1 MDTEPDTAQTEK
13 SLTGK
18 PLLYNFL
25 GKKCHADSV
34 TFPCCPARLP
44 GDMPAF
50 QTAAQLAR
58 AVKSGETTPQ
68 QLLEQAQARAE
79 AVRDLGALVSLNEH
93 AGEQAAAVQSR
104 VQAGEHLPLAG
115 VPIVIKDNI
124 NVTGTRTTCGS
135 RILANYVSPY
145 TATAAQKL
153 LDAGAVVVGKAN
165 MDEFAM
171 GSSTEN
177 SASGPALNPW
187 DRERVPGGSS
197 GGSAAAVAAGITPV
211 SLGSDTGG
219 SVRQPAALCGVYGF
233 KPTYGRVSRYGLV
246 AYASSLDQIGPFAR
260 SAEDLTLL
268 MNVLAGHDPR
278 DATSL
283 NVPADFTAG
292 NADTLRGL
300 RVGVVRESL
309 SGNTPGVEATL
320 KATLDALRGAGAV
333 VGEVGLPALKYA
345 IPTYYLIAMP
355 EASSNLARFDGMVYG
370 QRAPGS
376 DVTQSMT
383 LTRERGFG
391 KEVQRRIMLGTYALS
406 SGYYDA
412 YYAQAMKVRR
422 LIADEFTAAFGQY
435 DVLVTPTS
443 PFPAFRRG
451 EKTSD
456 PLAMYAADVDT
467 VAVNLA
473 GLPAL
478 SVPAG
483 FEEMDGKRLPV
494 GVQFIAPALGDER
507 LIALA
512 GALEAVGAV
521 QMDTP
526 QD

>member
-1 MDTEPDTAQTEK
+1 MA
-13 SLTGK
+13 
-18 PLLYNFL
+18 
-25 GKKCHADSV
+25 
-34 TFPCCPARLP
+34 
-44 GDMPAF
+44 AF

-58 AVKSGETTPQ
+58 AVQSGETTPQ
-68 QLLEQAQARAE
+68 QLLHGALARAE
-79 AVRDLGALVSLNEH
+79 AVRGLNALVSLNEH
-93 AGEQAAAVQSR
+93 AEEQAAAVQRR
-104 VQAGEHLPLAG
+104 VQAGEPLPLAG
-115 VPIVIKDNI
+115 VPIVVKDNI

-135 RILANYVSPY
+135 RMLANYVSPY

-153 LDAGAVVVGKAN
+153 QGAGAVIVGKAN

-171 GSSTEN
+171 GSSTES
-177 SASGPALNPW
+177 SASGPTLNPW
-187 DRERVPGGSS
+187 DHERVPGGSS
-197 GGSAAAVAAGITPV
+197 GGSAVAVAAGISPV

-260 SAEDLTLL
+260 SAEDLALL
-268 MNVLAGHDPR
+268 MNVIAGHDPR

-283 NVPADFTAG
+283 DAPARFAVG
-292 NADTLRGL
+292 GADSLRGL
-300 RVGVVRESL
+300 RVGVIRESL
-309 SGNTPGVEATL
+309 GGNTPGVEAAL
-320 KATLDALRGAGAV
+320 GATLDALRGAGAV
-333 VGEVGLPALKYA
+333 VGEVSIPELEYA
-345 IPTYYLIAMP
+345 IAAYYLIAMP
-355 EASSNLARFDGMVYG
+355 EASSNLARYDGMVYG
-370 QRAPGS
+370 ERVPGG
-376 DVTQSMT
+376 DVTRSMT
-383 LTRERGFG
+383 LTREQGFG
-391 KEVQRRIMLGTYALS
+391 QEVQRRILLGTYALS

-412 YYAQAMKVRR
+412 YYAKAMKVRR

-451 EKTSD
+451 EKASD

-483 FEEMDGKRLPV
+483 FEEVDGKRLPV
-494 GVQFIAPALGDER
+494 GVQFIAPALQDER
-507 LIALA
+507 LLALA

-521 QMDTP
+521 RLEVP